1 MCPVCEHNISSSFP
15 CLPFQQTS
23 DNKDSLKSLKRRVQS
38 LFGVL
43 ASPVS
48 EGDYEEKGRRVEL
61 ERFVLCCVGAHQPT
75 YPSPRKLKGVI
86 AKLEPL
92 TEQHVLIKFLRNVD
106 NAQTLTGF
114 VQELADAITDY
125 QV

>member
-1 MCPVCEHNISSSFP
+1 M
-15 CLPFQQTS
+15 
-23 DNKDSLKSLKRRVQS
+23 QS

-48 EGDYEEKGRRVEL
+48 EDDYAEKGRRVEL
-61 ERFVLCCVGAHQPT
+61 QRCVLGCPNAHKHAH
-75 YPSPRKLKGVI
+75 PSLRKLREVI
-86 AKLEPL
+86 SKLEPL

-106 NAQTLTGF
+106 NAKTLTGY

-125 QV
+125 QVCATYCSATYD